1 MNKKYGIL
9 VLAIFMSV
17 TLIGSLFA
25 QEEAELID
33 ESPSIEEFAE
43 EPAELETVEEKPA
56 RVDPLRQQDVVYESR
71 AGAKTYFDGY
81 NTYVNSQVRF
91 ELRTSDNIYK
101 DLIFYSIN
109 DGEEIEY
116 SEPFTIQEEGKA
128 RITYYSV
135 DKVGNKENR
144 DHFVVYVDNTP
155 PDVQVTLSGPFVRI
169 DDRIYVSETFV
180 YTYIIDATDNLSGVA
195 NIQYSIDGEKF
206 QEFIKPVDISS
217 PEGPAELRVLAIDQV
232 GNATSSYVSK
242 MIDDDGNVVD
252 IGDDIEF
259 FIDNEGPE
267 VAITADRD
275 FIMKNGKKIA
285 SRDYLYTVE
294 AYDNESG
301 VSKVY
306 YRINAKGDF
315 IPYTGEIELKQNGK
329 YIIEAIAKDKVGN
342 TSKTAKLE
350 VYVDTIAPKTEIE
363 LLTGE

>member
-25 QEEAELID
+25 QEDAESID

-43 EPAELETVEEKPA
+43 EPVEMDADDGKPA
-56 RVDPLRQQDVVYESR
+56 RVDPLRQQDVVYESG

-91 ELRTSDNIYK
+91 ELRTTDNIYEDRIYYK
-101 DLIFYSIN
+101 VN

-116 SEPFTIQEEGKA
+116 TEPFTIQEEGRA

-144 DHFVVYVDNTP
+144 DEFVVFVDNTAP
-155 PDVQVTLSGPFVRI
+155 NVQVTLSAPFVKI
-169 DDRIYVSETFV
+169 DDRIYVSETFI
-180 YTYIIDATDNLSGVA
+180 YTYVIDATDNLSGVA
-195 NIQYSIDGEKF
+195 NVQYSVDGEKF
-206 QEFIKPVDISS
+206 QEFIKPVEVSS
-217 PEGPAELRVLAIDQV
+217 PEGPADLRVLAIDKV

-252 IGDDIEF
+252 LGDDIEF

-267 VAITADRD
+267 VSITADKD
-275 FIMKNGKKIA
+275 FIMKNGKKVA
-285 SRDYLYTVE
+285 SRDYKYTIE
-294 AYDNESG
+294 AFDNESG
-301 VSKVY
+301 VSKIY

-315 IPYTGEIELKQNGK
+315 IPYTGEIELKENGQ

-342 TSKTAKLE
+342 SSKTAKLE
-350 VYVDTIAPKTEIE
+350 VFVDTIAPKTEIE